1 VTVVEFEARGAVRQL
16 FRSKDPEVL
25 LSGAAGTGKSVGV
38 LMRLHL
44 LMLDNAGAR
53 GLILRKTHASL
64 TASTLVSF
72 RHKILKE
79 ALGAGLVRFYGGSAQ
94 EPAAFRYKNGSSVTV
109 GGLDRSTRVLSTE
122 FDMVM
127 IDEATEV
134 TEEDVD
140 TVTGRLRN
148 GVLPIQQLVMC
159 TNPGPPSHHLKQRCD
174 DGRTR
179 ILYSRHEDN
188 PRMYRNGDWT
198 DYGRTY
204 LARLDGLRG
213 VRYKRMRHGL
223 WVAAED
229 VVFDEWDESVHVID
243 PFTPPTS
250 WPRFW
255 SIDWG
260 FNNPAVVQF
269 WARDPDGTVY
279 LYREIYET
287 KRTADQLA
295 KRCLKYVTED
305 GRREGKWT
313 EPKPRVILADHDAGD
328 RALFEREL
336 GLSTRAADKRVK
348 IGLQVANTRL
358 KIGANGKPRVYVM
371 RGSCVSR
378 DKDLREAKK
387 PTCFTDEI
395 GGYEWD
401 RRPGHEEEPV
411 KEGDHSMDPYRY
423 LCMYLDPPR
432 NGRSKLHL
440 PHTLGAL
447 TG

>member
-1 VTVVEFEARGAVRQL
+1 MTVVEFEARGAVREL

-44 LMLDNAGAR
+44 LMLDNPKAR

-72 RHKILKE
+72 RQKILRE
-79 ALGAGLVRFYGGSAQ
+79 ALDAGIVRFYGGSAQ
-94 EPAAFRYKNGSSVTV
+94 EPPAFRYKNGSSVTV

-179 ILYSRHEDN
+179 ILYSKHEDN
-188 PRMYRNGDWT
+188 PRMFTRAGELT
-198 DYGRTY
+198 EYGATY
-204 LARLDGLRG
+204 IARLDALRG

-229 VVFDEWDESVHVID
+229 IIFEEWDESVHLVD
-243 PFTPPTS
+243 AFEPPAS

-255 SIDWG
+255 SVDWG

-269 WARDPDGTVY
+269 WARDPDGTIY

-287 KRTADQLA
+287 GRTADQLA
-295 KRCLKYVTED
+295 RRCLKYVTED
-305 GRREGKWT
+305 GRRDGKWT
-313 EPKPRVILADHDAGD
+313 EPKPRAIIADHDAGD
-328 RALFEREL
+328 RALFSREL
-336 GLSTRAADKRVK
+336 GLPTRAADKRVK
-348 IGLQVANTRL
+348 IGLQVAGTRM
-358 KIGANGKPRVYVM
+358 KIGGNGKPRMYVM
-371 RGSCVSR
+371 RGCCVSR
-378 DKDLREAKK
+378 DKALKEAAK
-387 PTCFTDEI
+387 PTCFVDEVT
-395 GGYEWD
+395 GYEWD

-411 KEGDHSMDPYRY
+411 KEGDHGCDAYRY
-423 LCMYLDPPR
+423 LCMHLDPPR
-432 NGRSKLHL
+432 VGRSKLHL

-447 TG
+447 